1 MFAFRKRLF
10 AYVEASYF
18 TENWYRKVKFEN
30 AYSCDVR
37 YVTQSKNYF
46 KYEDMVRSLKTKV
59 FLIEK
64 RLNFF
69 ICQLI
74 LLGSAYCRHC
84 FISKL
89 KKCLQTV
96 RYVTENG
103 PIFWFLLVIAFDL
116 LFSVRCLYSSKTF
129 WSWFLTFFFFFFFK
143 LKFIQK
149 HFLLVKTFHGIGVFF
164 QTFPPPKDNP

>member
-103 PIFWFLLVIAFDL
+103 PKSYDL
-116 LFSVRCLYSSKTF
+116 TNYIYVNRVPGLHIHTL
-129 WSWFLTFFFFFFFK
+129 K
-143 LKFIQK
+143 LIRSA
-149 HFLLVKTFHGIGVFF
+149 
-164 QTFPPPKDNP
+164 D

>member
-103 PIFWFLLVIAFDL
+103 PQLNQ
-116 LFSVRCLYSSKTF
+116 SKP
-129 WSWFLTFFFFFFFK
+129 LT
-143 LKFIQK
+143 LSPRLQM
-149 HFLLVKTFHGIGVFF
+149 
-164 QTFPPPKDNP
+164 

>member
-103 PIFWFLLVIAFDL
+103 PFTSITGFDFRGL
-116 LFSVRCLYSSKTF
+116 REVSPLIK
-129 WSWFLTFFFFFFFK
+129 
-143 LKFIQK
+143 
-149 HFLLVKTFHGIGVFF
+149 
-164 QTFPPPKDNP
+164 

>member
-1 MFAFRKRLF
+1 MVTKINNKWHDFTKPNPFFTHAIQTVRYVTQNLCVTWPNYRPFVLDWRGTATQNLHSQKLQMFAFRKRLF

-103 PIFWFLLVIAFDL
+103 PCVW
-116 LFSVRCLYSSKTF
+116 
-129 WSWFLTFFFFFFFK
+129 
-143 LKFIQK
+143 
-149 HFLLVKTFHGIGVFF
+149 
-164 QTFPPPKDNP
+164 